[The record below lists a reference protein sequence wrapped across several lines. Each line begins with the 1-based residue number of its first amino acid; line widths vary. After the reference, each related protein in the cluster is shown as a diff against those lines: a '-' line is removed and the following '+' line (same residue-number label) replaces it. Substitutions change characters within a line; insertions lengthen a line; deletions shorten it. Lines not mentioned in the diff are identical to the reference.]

1 MLSNTIINKLA
12 KENGLRSNDTIR
24 SFALSISNYVSTN
37 MEKDIKKKLIKNII
51 ESIDD
56 NITVTGE
63 TVKVKYRNDI
73 SQEDIKILFD
83 YDTVNG
89 NLIWKKDGKVA
100 GSIEHHGYIRIGIKG
115 KTYRAHHL
123 VWLYHHGVFP
133 NTIIDHINQVKN
145 DNRIENLRLSNPT
158 HNNLNRSTGSNNT
171 SGYKGVSYVKRIDK
185 YQATITVKG
194 KMYRLGQFKTFEE
207 AKYARISY
215 EEELLTN
222 E

>member
-1 MLSNTIINKLA
+1 
-12 KENGLRSNDTIR
+12 
-24 SFALSISNYVSTN
+24 

-89 NLIWKKDGKVA
+89 NLIWKKDRKVA